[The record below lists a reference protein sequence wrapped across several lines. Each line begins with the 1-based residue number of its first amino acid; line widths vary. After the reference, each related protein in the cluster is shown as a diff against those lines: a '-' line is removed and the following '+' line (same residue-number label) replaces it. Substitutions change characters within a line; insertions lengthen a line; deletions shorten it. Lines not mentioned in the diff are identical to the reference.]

1 MATPR
6 LDAAFRATC
15 YRVDCAAGEFDLRIG
30 VVNQRFDDFLRAC
43 GARRWGLVTAH
54 NPGGTL
60 VSEARNAALAQALLR
75 RVERLGWRWLPAC
88 NLADGGGWPAEP
100 SVLILGVGEVE
111 LCALAAEFA
120 QAAIVCGKVG
130 GAPRLVWLSPASCQ

>member
-1 MATPR
+1 M
-6 LDAAFRATC
+6 
-15 YRVDCAAGEFDLRIG
+15 V
-30 VVNQRFDDFLRAC
+30 
-43 GARRWGLVTAH
+43 
-54 NPGGTL
+54 
-60 VSEARNAALAQALLR
+60 EARNAALAQALLR

-130 GAPRLVWLSPASCQ
+130 GKVGGAPRLVWLSPASCQ

>member
-1 MATPR
+1 MTTRA
-6 LDAAFRATC
+6 LAAAFRATC

-54 NPGGTL
+54 NPGGAL
-60 VSEARNAALAQALLR
+60 ASDARNAALTQALL
-75 RVERLGWRWLPAC
+75 ERIDSLSWCWLPAC
-88 NLADGGGWPAEP
+88 NLADDGSWPAEP
-100 SVLILGVGEVE
+100 SVLILGVGEAA

-120 QAAIVCGKVG
+120 QAAIVCGEVG
-130 GAPRLVWLSPASCQ
+130 GAPRLVWL